1 MKKKL
6 FSTLALISLAMAQEK
21 ADFIDDLEY
30 GKRLYA
36 DPRGISCQKCH
47 GSKGE
52 GGVIATYRSKGNLKE
67 LIAPSINNLTLEE
80 FAKNINKSKGVM
92 PKYYL
97 TEKEINAIYKYLNSN
112 KQKTL
117 KTP

>member
-6 FSTLALISLAMAQEK
+6 FLTLALTSFIPAQEK

-47 GSKGE
+47 GNKGE
-52 GGVIATYRSKGNLKE
+52 GGVIATYRSKGHLKE
-67 LIAPSINNLTLEE
+67 LVAPRINNLDLNA
-80 FAKNINKSKGVM
+80 FSKNINKSKGMM

-97 TEKEINAIYKYLNSN
+97 TEKEINAIYKYLNS
-112 KQKTL
+112 K
-117 KTP
+117 

>member
-1 MKKKL
+1 MKKELLSILVL
-6 FSTLALISLAMAQEK
+6 FSMLSSQEK

-30 GKRLYA
+30 GKRLYE

-47 GSKGE
+47 GANGE
-52 GGVIATYRSKGNLKE
+52 GSVIATYRSKGYLKE
-67 LIAPSINNLTLEE
+67 LVAPRINNLTLED

-97 TEKEINAIYKYLNSN
+97 TEKEISAIYKYLKN
-112 KQKTL
+112 
-117 KTP
+117 